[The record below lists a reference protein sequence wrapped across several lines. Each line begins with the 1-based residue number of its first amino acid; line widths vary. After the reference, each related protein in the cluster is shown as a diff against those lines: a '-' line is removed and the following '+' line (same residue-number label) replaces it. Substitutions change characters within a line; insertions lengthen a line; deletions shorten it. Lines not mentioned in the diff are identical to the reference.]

1 MARSKVTPRTASSTA
16 TSLREEL
23 ERWIAAVPGVE
34 RQVSRYGHG
43 PSFALGGRELVHF
56 HGESR
61 MDVRLTR
68 EEIRQRK
75 LDEALDPR
83 LITRGPGSEWVEIRV
98 LCPEDLAFALSIVEG
113 AVRAN
118 Q

>member
-1 MARSKVTPRTASSTA
+1 MAPSRTTPRAAPSTA
-16 TSLREEL
+16 TVLREEL
-23 ERWIAAVPGVE
+23 ERRIAAVPGIE
-34 RQVSRYGHG
+34 RNVSRYGHG
-43 PSFALGGRELVHF
+43 HSFAVGGREIAHF

-61 MDVRLTR
+61 LDVRLTR